1 MAIAATFACTEKQ
14 NLVPEARPENLKEFS
29 FTASFE
35 QDDATKTVLNADL
48 SVDWVVNDSIA
59 VYDGSEIREFIVREV
74 RDDKTAV
81 IGGLADASA
90 SSFYAVYPKKALLD
104 AVADTLKLALPEEQ
118 VVPAGMNF
126 SPDALVSF
134 AKLDSGSGRFKFKN
148 MTSLVKVTIPKEAS
162 RILVKNLGGIASS
175 GTATLTANPEV
186 IPTVQAISG
195 STTTYI
201 VPESGKFQAG
211 SYFIPVIPS
220 EFPSGIAIS
229 VSQEDGYL
237 VAETS
242 DSLALVRNSGLD
254 FGDISTSSKTVLA
267 PFNIGSLADL
277 KAFTARTPYYAATD
291 VVTITA
297 DIDIQGEEWVCAPST
312 RRYYGS
318 IDGGKHRIYNYI
330 IKSGPDTGNLTD
342 AAVFGRVGQGA
353 EAYPYFI
360 KDLAFATKDYDFE
373 TGIGTYDGVSK
384 VIFNTQNDGKDT
396 YFYPGAVAYCYA
408 YGTIDNL
415 ASFAPVEIP
424 ASCTTPHRGSP
435 LLGTVKANVTIRG
448 CRNFADLSEAVES
461 CTKAPTVAGISGALD
476 GANCVV
482 ENCVNEGT
490 ITVTSELPSDY
501 AGLVG
506 YTNYVSTYKGCVN
519 KGEVI
524 SKHAFIKDSYIG
536 GLTSRSTREGTTF
549 TDCRNEGKVTVEGKG
564 NFHVFVGGICGRLY
578 SATATNCDNYGAIN
592 VNITNGGSKK
602 YSYVGGCFAN
612 TNVASGSTAPNI
624 LSGCDNNAPVTVEGS
639 GNAAYVAGVLGY
651 NAHTLEISDCHNLVD
666 GVVTNKYAGKTNNY
680 GVAGVLQYA
689 TKLVEMSGCSNDAE
703 IYFEAPVTVNVV
715 VGGVAGIF
723 GGTTEHVITD
733 CKTNSAIH
741 INATSGTKNGALC
754 SAGGIIANLYGSEI
768 SNCEVS
774 GGIIEVKGE
783 SADAIPTY
791 VLGGI
796 TAGSYYA
803 HGTIKS
809 CNAFCSLCAAYM
821 TNVSYMGGI
830 TGILSHKEIK
840 DCCFKGELINAGSNP
855 AVGGIAGAAL
865 NETSGLC
872 KSLQALES
880 GDGLVSKARIS
891 INNATTEKVGTVVGY
906 YNSSVATTIGANVP
920 VVASEATVND
930 AAGSVLGSASAEGL
944 TINVAQ

>member
-48 SVDWVVNDSIA
+48 SVDWVINDSIA
-59 VYDGSEIREFIVREV
+59 VYDGSGIREFIVREI
-74 RDDKTAV
+74 REDKTAV
-81 IGGLADASA
+81 ICGLADASA
-90 SSFYAVYPKKALLD
+90 SSFYAVYPKKSLLE
-104 AVADTLKLALPEEQ
+104 AVADTLKLALPGEQ
-118 VVPAGMNF
+118 IVPAGMNV

-134 AKLDSGSGRFKFKN
+134 AKLDSESGRFKFKN

-186 IPTVQAISG
+186 IPAVQAISG
-195 STTTYI
+195 STTTSI
-201 VPESGKFQAG
+201 VPESGKFAAG

-220 EFPSGIAIS
+220 EFPAGIGIS
-229 VSQEDGYL
+229 VAQEDGYL
-237 VAETS
+237 VAETT
-242 DSLALVRNSGLD
+242 DSLALVRNGGLD
-254 FGDISTSSKTVLA
+254 FGDISASKKTILA
-267 PFNIGSLADL
+267 PFNIGSVEDL

-291 VVTITA
+291 VIPITA
-297 DIDIQGEEWVCAPST
+297 DIDLQGEEWICAPNT

-330 IKSGPDTGNLTD
+330 VKSGPDTGNPSD
-342 AAVFGRVGQGA
+342 AAVFGRIGLGK
-353 EAYPYFI
+353 EESPYFI
-360 KDLAFATKDYDFE
+360 KDLAFGSKDYDFE
-373 TGIGTYDGVSK
+373 TKTGTYDGVSK
-384 VIFNTQNDGKDT
+384 VIFNTQNDGNNT
-396 YFYPGAVAYCYA
+396 YFYPGAIAYCYA
-408 YGTIDNL
+408 FGTIENL
-415 ASFAPVEIP
+415 ASFTPVEIP
-424 ASCTTPHRGSP
+424 ASCTSPHRASP
-435 LLGTVKANVTIRG
+435 LLGTVKANVTIRN
-448 CRNFADLSEAVES
+448 CRNFGDLSEALES

-482 ENCVNEGT
+482 ENCVNEGN
-490 ITVTSELPSDY
+490 ITVSSTVPSDY

-519 KGEVI
+519 KGDVI
-524 SKHAFIKDSYIG
+524 SKHAFVKDSYIG
-536 GLTSRSTREGTTF
+536 GLTSRSTKEGTTF
-549 TDCRNEGKVTVEGKG
+549 TDCRNEGKVTVEGESKY
-564 NFHVFVGGICGRLY
+564 HVFVGGICGRLY

-592 VNITNGGSKK
+592 VNVTNGGSKK

-612 TNVASGSTAPNI
+612 TVVASGSTASNI
-624 LSGCDNNAPVTVEGS
+624 LSGCDNDAPVTVEGS
-639 GNAAYVAGVLGY
+639 GNAAYVAGVLAY
-651 NAHTLEISDCHNLVD
+651 NAHTLEISDCRNLGD
-666 GVVTNKYAGKTNNY
+666 GVVTCKYAGKTNNY

-689 TKLVEMSGCSNDAE
+689 TKLVVMSGCSNTAE

-715 VGGVAGIF
+715 AGGIAGIF
-723 GGTTEHVITD
+723 GGTTEHVITN

-768 SNCEVS
+768 SNCETK
-774 GGIIEVKGE
+774 GGIEVIGE

-809 CNAFCSLCAAYM
+809 CNAFCSLIAGHM

-840 DCCFKGELINAGSNP
+840 DCCFKGELINSGSNP
-855 AVGGIAGAAL
+855 TVGGIAGAAL

-872 KSLQALES
+872 KSLQVLES
-880 GDGLVSKARIS
+880 GDGLVSNARIS
-891 INNATTEKVGTVVGY
+891 INYATTEKVGTVVGY

-920 VVASEATVND
+920 VVASEATING
-930 AAGSVLGSASAEGL
+930 AAGPVIGSASTGGL